1 MKSIHILFALS
12 CLLIIN
18 ACKEEDNKRVATTAV
33 NSDAR
38 FEALPINQ
46 IQYIG
51 SHNSYRLR
59 TTDKLFDFAQKLKPI
74 LSPLGLNP
82 DEWDYTHLPITE
94 QLDLGLRTF
103 ELDIYNDPSGGKF
116 YNRAGNALVGLPVAS
131 GIDALKKPGMK
142 IIHIP
147 DMDYN
152 THYYTFVDALAGIRN
167 WSIQHPSH
175 LPIFIMVELK
185 DFSIG
190 NVLPFFAKALPFD
203 ESAMNKVDEEING
216 VFDRTNL
223 LFTPDDLRKSYP
235 NIKTALETEGWPTVK
250 AMRGKIIIIAYHN
263 DAYLTN
269 HPNLENRKMFMYVN
283 EDSPNAAFI
292 IKDGSQDSYD
302 DIQRL
307 VNQGYIVRT
316 RADAGTDEARTEDYT
331 NMNAAFTSGA
341 QLISTDYYVPDF
353 RAGANGWSYYKVSFD
368 GNTFNRTNVLNTS
381 TDIAG
386 QYIMP

>member
-353 RAGANGWSYYKVSFD
+353 RAGTNGWSYYKVSFD
-368 GNTFNRTNVLNTS
+368 GNTFNRTNVLNTP